1 VTTTVI
7 FDLGGVL
14 LDWNPRH
21 LFGKLFD
28 DKTEM
33 EDFLAQVCNTT
44 WIAQFDAGRPMAE
57 GVAELTAQ
65 FPEYAGPIEAFQ
77 TRWPETLVGAFEE
90 TVNILAA
97 LRKRRHR
104 LYALSNFSAE
114 TFPHAMARFT
124 FLQWFDGIVISGE
137 VGVVKPDSRIYRVLF
152 EHHGIDPTGTVFIDD
167 VPANVAAGQ
176 ALGLDALHFTTA
188 GALRAA
194 LERRS
199 LL

>member
-1 VTTTVI
+1 MTATVI

-21 LFGKLFD
+21 LFRKLFD

-33 EDFLAQVCNTT
+33 EDFLAQVCNTA

-57 GVAELTAQ
+57 GVAELTAR

-77 TRWPETLVGAFEE
+77 TRWPETLAGAFEE

-152 EHHGIDPTGTVFIDD
+152 EHHGIDPVGAVFIDD
-167 VPANVAAGQ
+167 VPANLAAGQ